1 MRTSLL
7 GLALAAALATSGG
20 AAFAQG
26 KDKPVA
32 TAATKQAKELSE
44 AVIAVAEKVSPSVV
58 QIDVT
63 VRDESGGG
71 WFIKK
76 ESSLV
81 HGNGSGV
88 VLTTDGYVLT
98 NNHVIEDALTITVKT
113 RDGKI
118 LPAKI
123 KGRDPATDIAVI
135 KVEATGLP
143 AAKMG
148 DSDAAKVGEWVV
160 AVGSPFGLSYTVTSG
175 VVSAKGRGGLGMNV
189 VEDYIQTDASIN
201 PGNSGGPLVN
211 LNGEVLG
218 INTLIVGKGSG
229 IGFAVPSN
237 MAKKVSEQLIK
248 NGKVVRAWL
257 GVTPQ
262 TLTPELAKAFGVQ
275 PYAGVLVADIAAAG
289 PAASAKIVPGDIVA
303 KVSGKPVREA
313 QDLIREVISHDVG
326 SSVAIEVI
334 RSGKTYET
342 KAVLAPR
349 PEPPVKPTPS
359 EEAKSNPSAGYGIT
373 MKPIPPE
380 AAAKY
385 GLSGKAQ
392 VYISFVEVGSP
403 AEKAGLT
410 PGDAILEAGGV
421 PNPTIDQIKKA
432 GDKGTLLMRI
442 DHKGEKAYLTVTK

>member
-1 MRTSLL
+1 MRTSLV
-7 GLALAAALATSGG
+7 GLALVAALAT
-20 AAFAQG
+20 AAPVFAQG

-32 TAATKQAKELSE
+32 AAATKQAKEFSE

-63 VRDESGGG
+63 VRDDSGEG
-71 WFIKK
+71 WWLKKK
-76 ESSLV
+76 ESSLI

-88 VLTTDGYVLT
+88 IISADGYVMT

-135 KVEATGLP
+135 KVDATGLP

-211 LNGEVLG
+211 LAGEVLG

-237 MAKKVSEQLIK
+237 MAKRVSEQLIK

-262 TLTPELAKAFGVQ
+262 TLTPELAKAFGTA
-275 PYAGVLVADIAAAG
+275 PYAGVLVADTAATG
-289 PAASAKIVPGDIVA
+289 PAAAAKIVPGDIVV
-303 KVSGKPVREA
+303 KVGGKAVREA
-313 QDLIREVISHDVG
+313 QDLIREVINHDVG
-326 SSVAIEVI
+326 SSVSIEVI

-359 EEAKSNPSAGYGIT
+359 EEAKSNPASGYGIT

-380 AAAKY
+380 AAQKW
-385 GLSGKAQ
+385 GLTGKAQ
-392 VYISFVEVGSP
+392 VYISFVEVGSA
-403 AEKAGLT
+403 AEKAGLV

-442 DHKGEKAYLTVTK
+442 DHKGEKGYLTVTK